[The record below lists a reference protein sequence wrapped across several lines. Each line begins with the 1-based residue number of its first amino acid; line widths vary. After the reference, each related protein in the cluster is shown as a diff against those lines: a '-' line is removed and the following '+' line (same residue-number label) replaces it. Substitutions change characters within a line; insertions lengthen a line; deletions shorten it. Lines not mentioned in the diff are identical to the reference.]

1 MQERYRL
8 TADGQLLFATRT
20 VRMFAY
26 GFLSVLL
33 VLYLSSIGLSDAR
46 IGLLLTLTLVGDAAI
61 SLFLTTTADRL
72 GRRKTLV
79 VGAVLMLFAGVTFAL
94 TDNFILL
101 LIAATVG
108 VISPSGNEVGPF
120 LSVEQASLSH
130 VLPDGRRTHVFAWYN
145 LFGSLATAVGALAA
159 GGLTQLMQNA
169 GMPALASYRIIVLV
183 YAAAGLVLACGF
195 LFLTRAVEVDR
206 SAAAPPTGAR
216 AFLGLHQ
223 SKGVVARLSGLFAI
237 DAFGGGFVIQSI
249 LAYWF
254 YKRWHVE
261 PGVLGAIFFG
271 ANCFAA
277 VSALSASWLAS
288 KIGLINTMV
297 FTHLPSNVLLI
308 LVPLM
313 PNVGLA
319 ITMLLL
325 RFSISQMDVPT
336 RQSYVMAAVRPDERS
351 AAAGVTGVARSIGA
365 SISPSLGTMLMASP
379 ALMGVPFFLGGGLK
393 IIYDLLL
400 YRSFTKVRPPEERQ
414 TKA

>member
-1 MQERYRL
+1 MQEDYKL
-8 TADGQLLFATRT
+8 TADGRLLFATRT

-33 VLYLSSIGLSDAR
+33 VVYLSSLGLSEAR

-61 SLFLTTTADRL
+61 SLFLTTTADRF
-72 GRRKTLV
+72 GRRKTLII
-79 VGAVLMLFAGVTFAL
+79 GAALMLFAGVVFAL

-101 LIAATVG
+101 LIAATIG
-108 VISPSGNEVGPF
+108 VISPSGYEVGPF

-130 VLPDGRRTHVFAWYN
+130 ILPDNKRTGVFAWYN
-145 LFGSLATAVGALAA
+145 LYGSLATALGALAA
-159 GGLTQLMQNA
+159 GGLTQMMHNA
-169 GMPALASYRIIVLV
+169 GMAELESYRVIVLV
-183 YAAAGLVLACGF
+183 YAAAGIVLAFGF
-195 LFLTRAVEVDR
+195 FFLSGAVEVQR
-206 SAAAPPTGAR
+206 SEASQSAGAK

-223 SKGVVARLSGLFAI
+223 SKGVVAKLSGLFAI

-254 YKRWHVE
+254 YKQWHVE
-261 PGVLGAIFFG
+261 PAMLGAIFFG
-271 ANCFAA
+271 ANVFAA
-277 VSALSASWLAS
+277 ISALSASWLAS

-313 PNVGLA
+313 PNVELA

-336 RQSYVMAAVRPDERS
+336 RQSYVMAVVRPDERS
-351 AAAGVTGVARSIGA
+351 SAAGVTAVARSVGA
-365 SISPSLGTMLMASP
+365 SVSPSLGTMLMANP

-400 YRSFTKVRPPEERQ
+400 YRSFVKARPPEE
-414 TKA
+414 K